1 MKLAIIGA
9 GKMGSAIMIG
19 ALNAKVLMPEDIGI
33 YDANQ
38 DLLQTLSQE
47 HGVKVLIK
55 DNLDS
60 AERVLIAVK
69 PQIFELV
76 APLIANKYQAYLSIM
91 AGITLETISTAVQS
105 NRVIRH
111 MPNLGAAVAQSA
123 TALAPKE
130 GSTEED
136 IAFAKTLF
144 SSIGKVYPMPEKL
157 IDAFT
162 GLAGSSPAFVAL
174 FAEALAD
181 GGVRMGFSRDMAQDI
196 AQQVLAGTAAI
207 LASKKPADLKDEVS
221 SAGGTTIA
229 GVKALEKE
237 AFRHTVMQ
245 AVEDA
250 ANRAKEL
257 GQS

>member
-19 ALNAKVLMPEDIGI
+19 ALNAKVLKPEDMGI

-47 HGVKVLIK
+47 HGVKVLTK
-55 DNLDS
+55 ENLAT

-76 APLIANKYQAYLSIM
+76 APLIANKYQSYLSIM

-144 SSIGKVYPMPEKL
+144 SSIGKV
-157 IDAFT
+157 
-162 GLAGSSPAFVAL
+162 
-174 FAEALAD
+174 
-181 GGVRMGFSRDMAQDI
+181 
-196 AQQVLAGTAAI
+196 
-207 LASKKPADLKDEVS
+207 
-221 SAGGTTIA
+221 
-229 GVKALEKE
+229 
-237 AFRHTVMQ
+237 
-245 AVEDA
+245 
-250 ANRAKEL
+250 
-257 GQS
+257 